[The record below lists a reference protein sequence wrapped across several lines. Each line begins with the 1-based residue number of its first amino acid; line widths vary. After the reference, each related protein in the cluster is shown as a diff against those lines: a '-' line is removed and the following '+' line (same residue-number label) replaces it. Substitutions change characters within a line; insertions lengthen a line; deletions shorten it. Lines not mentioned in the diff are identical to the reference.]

1 MMVQLIDNL
10 VGGLQKDFERRIEEQ
25 TLRKKSETQLC
36 KLLEEMLETEKK
48 YVEDLEKAC
57 HDYLPLTKEKSHKKL
72 ELRRKHSESSWASGS
87 QESSEEESVVSQ
99 TE

>member
-10 VGGLQKDFERRIEEQ
+10 VGGLQKDFEQRIEEQ
-25 TLRKKSETQLC
+25 TVRKKSENQLC
-36 KLLEEMLETEKK
+36 KLLEEMLETERK

-57 HDYLPLTKEKSHKKL
+57 HYYLPLAKAKAHVKS
-72 ELRRKHSESSWASGS
+72 ELRRKHSESSWTSCS
-87 QESSEEESVVSQ
+87 QESSVEESVISQ

>member
-1 MMVQLIDNL
+1 MMVQLIDNF

-25 TLRKKSETQLC
+25 TLRKKSENQLC
-36 KLLEEMLETEKK
+36 KLLEEMLETERK

-57 HDYLPLTKEKSHKKL
+57 HYYLPLAKAKAHVKS
-72 ELRRKHSESSWASGS
+72 ELRRKHSESSWTSGS
-87 QESSEEESVVSQ
+87 QESSVEESVISQ